1 MKIFHTISETKDFIK
16 AKRKED
22 LSIGFVATMG
32 ALHEG
37 HVSLVNKARQDNDI
51 VLCSIFINPTQFDN
65 QEDLKKYPRT
75 LETDTALLKKADCDI
90 IFAPSSDE
98 MYNAVPKLKLDFGNL
113 EHVMEGEFRPGHF
126 NGVAT
131 VVSKLFHIVNP
142 DRAYFGLKDLQQV
155 AILNRLVK
163 DLSFDLEL
171 ISCPIIRE
179 RDGLAM
185 SSRNTRLSPKA
196 RSLASQIHKSLQIA
210 KKALEDG
217 LTAESCKKKVVEHF
231 KSFPDFQLEYLE
243 ISDFDNLEP
252 LSSKNIAGKTAI
264 CIASY
269 LDNVR
274 LIDNVIF

>member
-51 VLCSIFINPTQFDN
+51 VLCSIFVNPTQFDN

-196 RSLASQIHKSLQIA
+196 RSLASQINKSLLIA

-217 LTAESCKKKVVEHF
+217 LTAESCKKKVIEHF